1 MRWNNGIRDMERE
14 QQAEAPGE
22 VKTYKMSPEEMD
34 AHFSRLNIKQS
45 QNDKPTSLQAQKTI
59 KEEEMMKNKTVENAK
74 ESLAHIQWFVDTAA
88 PTTPVLRV
96 NCLGI
101 LFNEPAIKELG
112 CDVGQGV
119 AVGLD
124 PIANRLVVQP
134 DHHGLELKQSKL
146 KGKGLRIMNKR
157 LGRWMK
163 ENQIEA
169 RRYPLKKDPALSVF
183 YAELK
188 KQG

>member
-1 MRWNNGIRDMERE
+1 MSWNHGIRDMERE
-14 QQAEAPGE
+14 KQAEAPGE

-34 AHFSRLNIKQS
+34 AHFSKLNIKQS
-45 QNDKPTSLQAQKTI
+45 QNDKPTSLQAQNIT
-59 KEEEMMKNKTVENAK
+59 KEEEMMKNKTVESAK
-74 ESLAHIQWFVDTAA
+74 ETLSHILWFVDTAA
-88 PTTPVLRV
+88 PTTPVVRV

-112 CDVGQGV
+112 CDVGEGV

-146 KGKGLRIMNKR
+146 KGKGLRLINKR
-157 LGRWMK
+157 LARWMK

-169 RRYPLKKDPALSVF
+169 KGYALKKDPAQSVF
-183 YAELK
+183 YAELE